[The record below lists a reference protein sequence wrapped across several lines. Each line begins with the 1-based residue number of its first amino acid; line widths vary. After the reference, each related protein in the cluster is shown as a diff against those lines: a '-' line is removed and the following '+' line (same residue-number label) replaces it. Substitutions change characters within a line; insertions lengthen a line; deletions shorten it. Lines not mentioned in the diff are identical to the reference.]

1 MARRW
6 RSLAP
11 AFEVLLAVVV
21 GIGGPAERF
30 AKLRLGVGRWY
41 RIWSSGRLVWSMSSV
56 VVKALLSVVEQ
67 FVS

>member
-21 GIGGPAERF
+21 GIGAPVERF
-30 AKLRLGVGRWY
+30 AELRLGVGRWY
-41 RIWSSGRLVWSMSSV
+41 CIWSSGRLVWSMSSV
-56 VVKALLSVVEQ
+56 VVNALLSVVEQ